1 MQNYAPS
8 FKKICYNDVMRF
20 FYFILYITIFIFPIM
35 VQAQVLVVDTDNDG
49 LTDEQEL
56 NIYFTDPKNPD
67 TDGDGFLDGEEI
79 KNNYSPLFGDKKKLI
94 QVDSDKDYL
103 NDAWEIILGTG
114 LMNPDSD
121 GDKFLDGTEVAAGY
135 DPLDSQPNKL
145 PKTIKV
151 SLAKQ
156 NLTYTFGEKTL
167 GSFPISSGVKKMPT
181 PKGNF
186 TILAKVPLKHYGGVG
201 YDYPN
206 TKWNLQFKP
215 GFFVHGA
222 YWHNKFGQPMSHGC
236 VNVSYEN
243 MEQLYWWAQVGTPV
257 IIE

>member
-1 MQNYAPS
+1 
-8 FKKICYNDVMRF
+8 MRF
-20 FYFILYITIFIFPIM
+20 FYFILYIAIFIFPIM
-35 VQAQVLVVDTDNDG
+35 VQAQVLVVDTDNDS

-56 NIYFTDPKNPD
+56 SIYFTDPKNPD
-67 TDGDGFLDGEEI
+67 TDGDGYLDGEEI
-79 KNNYSPLFGDKKKLI
+79 KNGYSPLFADKKKLI

-135 DPLDSQPNKL
+135 DPLDPQLNKL
-145 PKTIKV
+145 PKLIKV
-151 SLAKQ
+151 NLAKQ

-167 GSFPISSGVKKMPT
+167 GSFPISSGVKNLPT

-186 TILAKVPLKHYGGVG
+186 AVLTKVPVKRYVG
-201 YDYPN
+201 ANYNYPN
-206 TKWNLQFKP
+206 TKWNLSFKN
-215 GFFVHGA
+215 GYYIHGA

-236 VNVSYEN
+236 VNVAYEN
-243 MEQLYWWAQVGTPV
+243 MEQLYWWAQVGTPIV
-257 IIE
+257 IE